1 MIALTTATPKPI
13 REAEAY
19 PVREQ
24 RSGLTRLKA
33 RRPNVGIS
41 SPPATALVHHWSGW
55 YAAYIVA
62 ARRFSSSFPAR
73 IVAAMSFDSSR

>member
-33 RRPNVGIS
+33 GD
-41 SPPATALVHHWSGW
+41 PAWDL
-55 YAAYIVA
+55 
-62 ARRFSSSFPAR
+62 
-73 IVAAMSFDSSR
+73 